1 MVGRRRQSSQEVTAR
16 ELRRLAIALVA
27 VHAVAGNDIPRP
39 AGRQH
44 RPASGSPPQMA
55 DTGRPTP
62 DRVLNEAF
70 ETADPL
76 NLMRLFGVTEQTAMR
91 CVAAAHP
98 ERTAELPQ

>member
-1 MVGRRRQSSQEVTAR
+1 
-16 ELRRLAIALVA
+16 
-27 VHAVAGNDIPRP
+27 
-39 AGRQH
+39 
-44 RPASGSPPQMA
+44 MA